1 MGQRLLILDR
11 DGVINEDSPAF
22 IKHPDEWLAVPGS
35 LRALGAA
42 TQAGFRICI
51 VSNQSGLARGLFS
64 IEDLHR
70 IHRKLL
76 QEAMHHGAVVDGFF
90 FCPHGPRQGCECRK
104 PQPGLL
110 HAAAARSGLELAHA
124 VMIGD
129 RASDLAAAD
138 AAGVRAMLVR
148 TGHGAAT
155 AAALPAES
163 AVAVFADLA
172 AAIHALCH
180 EETT

>member
-11 DGVINEDSPAF
+11 DGVINEDSPDF
-22 IKHPDEWLAVPGS
+22 IKHPDEWLPVPGS

-42 TQAGFRICI
+42 TRAGFTICI

-64 IEDLHR
+64 IDVLHR
-70 IHRKLL
+70 IHRRLL

-129 RASDLAAAD
+129 RGSDLAAAE

-155 AAALPAES
+155 AATLPPES
-163 AVAVFADLA
+163 AVAVFEDLS